1 MPGES
6 FADDVT
12 HPSGGEQVRLPPLF
26 AAVSRGK
33 RLPEWHPSSSGP
45 VGAVWIDG
53 MQYIK
58 EYGTGNERLYDF
70 ANDREEKQ
78 DLVRSAEHA
87 GVLEKCRRALPQM
100 DAHGR

>member
-1 MPGES
+1 
-6 FADDVT
+6 
-12 HPSGGEQVRLPPLF
+12 
-26 AAVSRGK
+26 
-33 RLPEWHPSSSGP
+33 
-45 VGAVWIDG
+45 

-70 ANDREEKQ
+70 ANDREEEQ

-87 GVLEKCRRALPQM
+87 GVLEKCRRALPQI